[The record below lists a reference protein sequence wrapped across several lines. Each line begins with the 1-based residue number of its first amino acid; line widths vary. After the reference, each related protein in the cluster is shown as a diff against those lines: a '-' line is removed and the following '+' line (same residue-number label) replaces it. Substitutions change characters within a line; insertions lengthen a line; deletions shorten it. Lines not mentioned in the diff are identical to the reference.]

1 LAAIVNVD
9 TVRQWIQVSLESLG
23 AQRAAIDSLN
33 VFPVPDG
40 DTGTNMYLTLESTAE
55 AIDEAAAR
63 SDATLS
69 QVGAAMARGALLGA
83 RGNSGVILAQILR
96 AFAEELRSIPDGA
109 AFDGPLVR
117 RALRRASDLAYRA
130 VAAPVEGTILTVA
143 RAAAD
148 AAEASDGNGVVAV
161 VEAGAAGARAALAQ
175 TTEMLPAL
183 RRAGVVDSGGA
194 GLVVVYDAMMD
205 VLTGVRRPHVPVR
218 AAPALAHQ
226 TQESYG
232 GPAYEVMYLLDATE
246 AGVDALRPRLE
257 ALGDSLVVV
266 GGDPLWNVHVHVDDA
281 GAAVEAA
288 MEVGRP
294 HRIRIT
300 HLQTLA
306 PEPKGGRSLVVVVHG
321 PGVAAMLAEGGAV
334 VVPAEPAR
342 RPSTREILRAI
353 DRCEGSEVIVLPSD
367 RDTCAV
373 AEAAAEEARAQG
385 HRVAVIPTRSV
396 VQSLA
401 AVAVHEPSAL
411 FEDDVIAM
419 TRAASATHY
428 GAITFAAREAL
439 TSVGECRAGDVLGLA
454 DGDIVHIG
462 SDSYEVAQAVIE
474 RMLTTGSELVTVVA
488 GLGSEGIPEALETWL
503 ARVHPGIDMV
513 VYDGGQPLWPLI
525 IGVE

>member
-1 LAAIVNVD
+1 MAAIVSVD

-40 DTGTNMYLTLESTAE
+40 DTGTNMYMTLESTAE

-117 RALRRASDLAYRA
+117 RALRRASDLAYHA

-205 VLTGVRRPHVPVR
+205 VLTGIGRPHVPVR
-218 AAPALAHQ
+218 AAIAHE
-226 TQESYG
+226 TQEAYG

-246 AGVDALRPRLE
+246 AGVDVLRSRLE

-288 MEVGRP
+288 LEVGRP

-300 HLQTLA
+300 HLQTLT
-306 PEPKGGRSLVVVVHG
+306 PEPKGGRSLVVVATG
-321 PGVAAMLAEGGAV
+321 PGVAAMLADGGAV
-334 VVPAEPAR
+334 VVPVEPTR
-342 RPSTREILRAI
+342 RPSTREILHAI
-353 DRCEGSEVIVLPSD
+353 DRCEASEVIVLPSD
-367 RDTCAV
+367 RDTRAV

-385 HRVAVIPTRSV
+385 LRVAVIPTRSV

-428 GAITFAAREAL
+428 GAITIATREAL

-454 DGDIVHIG
+454 EGDIVHIG
-462 SDSYEVAQAVIE
+462 NDSFVVAQAVIE

-488 GLGSEGIPEALETWL
+488 GLDSAGLPEALETWL